1 MNLVAFFQAEDGI
14 RDVHLEGKRLATLRP
29 TDGLFSLS
37 IKGAKRMLEGSD
49 NVKYVVKVR
58 DDVAEFI
65 AEGGDVFAVHV
76 VEVDEAV
83 RSKDEVVVTDE
94 KRNVVAGGRAA
105 RSCGGMRAVTR
116 G

>member
-1 MNLVAFFQAEDGI
+1 
-14 RDVHLEGKRLATLRP
+14 
-29 TDGLFSLS
+29 
-37 IKGAKRMLEGSD
+37 MLEGSD

-58 DDVAEFI
+58 DDVAEFV

-94 KRNVVAGGRAA
+94 KRNVLAVGRAA
-105 RSCGGMRAVTR
+105 LSGGEMRAFKRGVAVKTR
-116 G
+116 RGNMDEG